1 MQVAAARR
9 SADSA
14 GYRLRTPLQDAPF
27 FHRECARNLKT
38 EM

>member
-9 SADSA
+9 SADSV
-14 GYRLRTPLQDAPF
+14 GYRPRTPLQDAPT
-27 FHRECARNLKT
+27 FHRQCARSLNT